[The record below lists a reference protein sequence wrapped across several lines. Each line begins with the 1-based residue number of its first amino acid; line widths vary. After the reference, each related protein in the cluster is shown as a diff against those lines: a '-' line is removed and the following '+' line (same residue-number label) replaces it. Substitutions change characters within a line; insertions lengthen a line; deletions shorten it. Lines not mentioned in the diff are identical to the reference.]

1 MTLAKS
7 SAVLQSVTATVLVS
21 FACSCVNEAYDLSKD
36 IDGTMDI
43 QGSISLPIGSTEFM
57 PIGDFLEL
65 DQDDQT
71 SSILTT
77 DENGDYRLS
86 VKSDK
91 PIVPDE
97 PISIPEI
104 SIDASQ
110 LLPDPEN
117 PGNAGGFKF
126 PGIRIG
132 SEVNDIIQ
140 GLAPDKITDEIVDYL
155 NSQLPPVSEETVSTP
170 ISINERLS
178 DDITGIV
185 KDIREIQIDAPI
197 ELSIAVEGE
206 NLHRG
211 RLFLNGPET
220 NGGRFD
226 ITFPDFVVLE
236 GRSSNVTVEDGHIL
250 TFNNLEIN
258 VENPETS
265 SFSFAIV
272 SIDMNALKEGQ
283 GYTDGTLYIEDNIE
297 LSSGLRLSL
306 DPRDFVENGTISVP
320 DEITIDMS
328 LNAGS
333 EIAVK
338 SVTAALD
345 LGGYGIEPTEVS
357 IGELPDFLSGDNVT
371 LDLYNPVIRLDVLA
385 DEANTPDI
393 HFPEFTLSASLDAFG
408 KDGQSTMD
416 SPISLND
423 IAISKGMNHVI
434 ISRLPVDRIDPVP
447 QDEHYVYREISN
459 LSDIIKVIP
468 DHITI
473 SEIEINTAEE
483 YTTVV
488 FPQNGA
494 PLTYDVSVDYSID
507 VPLAFGKDLNIS
519 YSTEFDGWNE
529 NFSSTSDSDY
539 RLDLREATIRFDFI
553 NSIPLELG
561 LSAEAIDIDGNVMD
575 DIDVSL
581 EGTLAAGN
589 TGSETSTPIIITIRA
604 TQEALDRFDGL
615 RLNIEATSGDMEGV
629 TLNKNQGIRL
639 ENISA
644 NIQGGVQ
651 LEIF

>member
-43 QGSISLPIGSTEFM
+43 QGSISLPIGNTEFM

-185 KDIREIQIDAPI
+185 KDIKEIQIDAPI

-297 LSSGLRLSL
+297 LSSGLRLSI
-306 DPRDFVENGTISVP
+306 DPRDFMENGAISVP
-320 DEITIDMS
+320 D
-328 LNAGS
+328 
-333 EIAVK
+333 
-338 SVTAALD
+338 
-345 LGGYGIEPTEVS
+345 EPTEVS

-473 SEIEINTAEE
+473 SEIDINTAEE

-604 TQEALDRFDGL
+604 TQALDRFDGL